1 MGNWIAVIPVRPDT
15 LTQPYNHYQPL
26 VSFKDAW
33 ITARVFLSLIK
44 LLKFE
49 NMIMFT
55 VGLLCLAVSFLMYA
69 VLKLYEKIEKMEEI
83 LKSINHD
90 LNMVSKTMDNQKQI
104 LKG

>member
-1 MGNWIAVIPVRPDT
+1 
-15 LTQPYNHYQPL
+15 
-26 VSFKDAW
+26 
-33 ITARVFLSLIK
+33 
-44 LLKFE
+44 
-49 NMIMFT
+49 MIMFT